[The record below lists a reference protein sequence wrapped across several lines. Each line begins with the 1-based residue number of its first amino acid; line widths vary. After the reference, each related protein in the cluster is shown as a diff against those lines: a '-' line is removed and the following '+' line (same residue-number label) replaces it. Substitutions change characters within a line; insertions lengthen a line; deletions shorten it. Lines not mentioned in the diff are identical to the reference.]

1 MRVVSDKYIAGFL
14 DADGSVELTTDKKH
28 LRLGFY
34 QKKSNDGVIYLIN
47 KVLDVGTI
55 SELKGKTRGTETFST
70 RLIVTGQKAIDTLC
84 RLKPYLVTKRVKSNK
99 LLSEIGFTERVGT
112 DSIPVHPSRSW
123 LAGYFDGDGC
133 VYAQLNP
140 RGRSAS
146 VKVSIDS
153 NTDEKD
159 GLELVKKA
167 FGGVIE
173 TRGHGKQIRWTLG
186 VDAPKAEKF
195 LSYIAPR
202 LLNKREQAYFV
213 LACSKMGHF
222 RDGET
227 ITNTLKELKTHPHRL
242 NDLGSEVDISRYV
255 DKVKDLNRND
265 GKPYNYSFI
274 ERCRECG
281 SPDVYALFLCNK
293 CYQRNQYHTRV
304 KRQSKQIF
312 ISL

>member
-133 VYAQLNP
+133 VYAQLSP

-159 GLELVKKA
+159 GLELVWK
-167 FGGVIE
+167 
-173 TRGHGKQIRWTLG
+173 
-186 VDAPKAEKF
+186 
-195 LSYIAPR
+195 
-202 LLNKREQAYFV
+202 
-213 LACSKMGHF
+213 
-222 RDGET
+222 
-227 ITNTLKELKTHPHRL
+227 
-242 NDLGSEVDISRYV
+242 
-255 DKVKDLNRND
+255 
-265 GKPYNYSFI
+265 
-274 ERCRECG
+274 
-281 SPDVYALFLCNK
+281 
-293 CYQRNQYHTRV
+293 
-304 KRQSKQIF
+304 
-312 ISL
+312 